1 MAVLPAVTAGVSV
14 ISSIAGIS
22 AKNKAAAAE
31 RQQQEEQRTQANASA
46 LAQQQQLGAA
56 QQLAQQQLGLS
67 TLARLASAQQADFG
81 AQAQQ
86 QMADLKA
93 QQERYAIDAGTLQQE
108 IGGVQAEAAL
118 AKQRGQIEAAS
129 AVQQQQA
136 DAKTIAT
143 NEALV
148 NAGQQFDASL
158 NQEERRQLA
167 LQTSARIRTGS
178 SDTAQGKGMLERA
191 AAALSI
197 GLDLDRNAVLAE
209 LQNMGETTLAQIGEQ
224 LGLNDN
230 QLSAENVAANLK
242 MMRMAS
248 QNAKQAVDRN
258 LATDTA
264 GIQFA
269 RDANLL
275 NTTLD
280 QAGAQRSYDAALKG
294 YATQGELNSV
304 TNASVNRQISYAQ
317 ANTKG
322 AGIFDYVNAGIQA
335 YGAVSPL
342 LGGAPKPKAPV
353 KYSGFPTAFS
363 DVG

>member
-1 MAVLPAVTAGVSV
+1 MGALPAITAGVSV
-14 ISSIAGIS
+14 ISSISNLS

-31 RQQQEEQRTQANASA
+31 RQAQEEQRTQANASA

-56 QQLAQQQLGLS
+56 QQLAQQQYGLS
-67 TLARLASAQQADFG
+67 TLARLAASQQADFG

-86 QMADLKA
+86 QMAELKA
-93 QQERYAIDAGTLQQE
+93 QQEAYAIDAGTMQQE
-108 IGGVQAEAAL
+108 IGGIQAEAQL
-118 AKQRGQIEAAS
+118 AKQRAQIEAAS
-129 AVQQQQA
+129 QAQQQQA

-143 NEALV
+143 SEALV

-158 NQEERRQLA
+158 TQEERRQLA
-167 LQTSARIRTGS
+167 LQTSSRMRSTS

-197 GLDLDRNAVLAE
+197 GLDLDRTAVLAE

-242 MMRMAS
+242 MMRLSSA
-248 QNAKQAVDRN
+248 NAKSANAAN
-258 LATDTA
+258 LVTDTA

-269 RDANLL
+269 RDANAL
-275 NTTLD
+275 NSQLD
-280 QAGAQRSYDAALKG
+280 QAGAKRSYDAALKG

-304 TNASVNRQISYAQ
+304 TNKSVNRQIDYAQ
-317 ANTKG
+317 RNTKG
-322 AGIFDYVNAGIQA
+322 AGIFDYINAGVQA
-335 YGAVSPL
+335 YGAVTPL

-353 KYSGFPTAFS
+353 KYSGFPTAFQ